1 MLRRRVES
9 LAQKLV
15 ALRVARARNADEISY
30 LTKANGI
37 LKDERAALRLEDE
50 RLAAT
55 LVTVRSR
62 NAVLVEHRDAA
73 LAQHGT
79 LASKRAAKETRNAK
93 EAKRVAA
100 LRKSEASLQQRTNDQ
115 VADLG
120 ASQHDIAELTSENA
134 DLVAFIDPPV
144 GKLLNAARSPA
155 QDAKLAG
162 RLAVLAYNLTPYK
175 PDDAEHPDVYNAL
188 WLTLNRLDTSAA
200 NALIAPSDKAT
211 GKLGTTTSAKLEKA
225 VCKRAAGTLTRAE
238 WAKFLPAK
246 APYTHAAATP
256 CG

>member
-15 ALRVARARNADEISY
+15 ALRVARARNADEIGY

-37 LKDERAALRLEDE
+37 LEDERAALRLEDE

-55 LVTVRSR
+55 LVTVRLAERRRSR
-62 NAVLVEHRDAA
+62 STATR
-73 LAQHGT
+73 HGP
-79 LASKRAAKETRNAK
+79 ARHAREQARGEGDPEREGGET
-93 EAKRVAA
+93 VAA

-120 ASQHDIAELTSENA
+120 ASQDDIAEPHVRQR

-144 GKLLNAARSPA
+144 GKLLSAARSPA

-162 RLAVLAYNLTPYK
+162 LLAVLAVHLTPYK

-188 WLTLNRLDTSAA
+188 WLALNRLDTSAA
-200 NALIAPSDKAT
+200 NALIAPSENAT